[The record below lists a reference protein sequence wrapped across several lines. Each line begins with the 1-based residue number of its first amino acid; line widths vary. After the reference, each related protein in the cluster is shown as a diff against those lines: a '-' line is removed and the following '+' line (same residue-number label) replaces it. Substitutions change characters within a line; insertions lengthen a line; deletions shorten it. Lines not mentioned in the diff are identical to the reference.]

1 MSSLSPR
8 SGGRRPVG
16 AILFGGGN
24 LLQAAIEKANVLIEA
39 LGWIRQFRD
48 KVVVIKLGGSIMQDE
63 SALRHVLVDIVFMET
78 VGMRPVVVHGG
89 GTAISRA
96 MSAAGIEA
104 RFVQGRRYTDSRTLE
119 IVERVLAGEVNQR
132 VADQIEEYGGRA
144 MNLNFNTT
152 NVLFGEPLR
161 LRDDQ
166 GEPLDLGYVGQV
178 TRIDRQVIENLCY
191 AGQVPVIPS
200 MCWDPENHQKLNVNA
215 DTAAEAVAE
224 GLGAEKLVFLSDVN
238 GVRRNKDDA
247 TTLIDSLTSTQA
259 RELIKDGVIDTGMI
273 PKVEACL
280 KIIER
285 GVGKV
290 HIIDGRL
297 RHSLL
302 LEIYTNTGVGTQI
315 IEERS

>member
-16 AILFGGGN
+16 AILFDGGDF
-24 LLQAAIEKANVLIEA
+24 LQAAIEKANVLIEA

-96 MSAAGIEA
+96 MSAAGVEA
-104 RFVQGRRYTDSRTLE
+104 RFVQGRRYTDSKTLG

-144 MNLNFNTT
+144 MNLNFDTT

-161 LRDDQ
+161 LRDAQ
-166 GEPLDLGYVGQV
+166 GELLDLGYVGQV
-178 TRIDRQVIENLCY
+178 TRVDRQVIENLCY

-200 MCWDPENHQKLNVNA
+200 MCWDAENQQKLNVNA

-247 TTLIDSLTSTQA
+247 TTLIDSLTSGQA
-259 RELIKDGVIDTGMI
+259 RELIEDGVIDTGMI

-285 GVGKV
+285 GVGQV

-315 IEERS
+315 IEEKS